1 MGHTPSIAWQ
11 VLAYAILTAAEVL
24 ISITCLEFSYT
35 QAPNNMKSFI
45 MAIVGAEYILN
56 LLPKGTHEYDCLI
69 KPSELEK
76 WSREAGLTLVD
87 LIGVSYNPLTKS
99 FKLTNDVSVNY
110 MIHFKK

>member
-1 MGHTPSIAWQ
+1 
-11 VLAYAILTAAEVL
+11 
-24 ISITCLEFSYT
+24 
-35 QAPNNMKSFI
+35 MKSFI

-110 MIHFKK
+110 MMHFKK